1 MWVIVLRAALLAAVL
16 TALCIYPSALATTD
30 LLACQAKD
38 AVNLQKDGTLKADS
52 VAQRAAQGSLVIDL
66 SNGEVRSGDEQESL
80 KMTARQHG
88 NETVL
93 VPSLAPEFVRNV
105 IRIHQTAGQII
116 FSQYI
121 FDLFTSGTCACS
133 SGASESLFLWRGSPP
148 GSRTTPCQVTAA
160 LSWPISPRA
169 GHASISWGK

>member
-1 MWVIVLRAALLAAVL
+1 MITGLRGEMIGPLALNDAIALPLVAAGCMHDRAPIGWAKAGTAIVLSAARLAAVL
-16 TALCIYPSALATTD
+16 TALCISPSALAAE

-38 AVNLQKDGTLKADS
+38 AVNLQKDGTLKTDS

-66 SNGEVRSGDEQESL
+66 SNGEVRSDGEQESL

-105 IRIHQTAGQII
+105 IRIHQTPGQIV

-121 FDLFTSGTCACS
+121 LDLLVSGTCA
-133 SGASESLFLWRGSPP
+133 
-148 GSRTTPCQVTAA
+148 
-160 LSWPISPRA
+160 PIQ
-169 GHASISWGK
+169 

>member
-1 MWVIVLRAALLAAVL
+1 MWVIVLRAALLAAAF
-16 TALCIYPSALATTD
+16 TASCTPPRALAAD

-38 AVNLQKDGTLKADS
+38 AVNLQNDGTLKTDS

-66 SNGEVRSGDEQESL
+66 SNGEVRSDGEQESL

-93 VPSLAPEFVRNV
+93 VPSFAPEFVRNV

-116 FSQYI
+116 FSQYLL
-121 FDLFTSGTCACS
+121 DLFISGTCA
-133 SGASESLFLWRGSPP
+133 RI
-148 GSRTTPCQVTAA
+148 Q
-160 LSWPISPRA
+160 
-169 GHASISWGK
+169 